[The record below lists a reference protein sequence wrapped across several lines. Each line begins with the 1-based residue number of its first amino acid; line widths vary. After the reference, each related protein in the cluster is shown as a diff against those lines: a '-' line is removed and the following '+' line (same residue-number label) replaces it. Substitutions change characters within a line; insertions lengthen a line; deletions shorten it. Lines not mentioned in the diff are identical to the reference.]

1 MKIKV
6 TLGKDSAFN
15 NEEHFLDCLHDM
27 MVEWHDMEGL
37 GCKEMAEED
46 AGFDSDRYAE
56 LMAFITT
63 A

>member
-6 TLGKDSAFN
+6 TLAKDSAFN
-15 NEEHFLDCLHDM
+15 NEQHFLDCLHDLM
-27 MVEWHDMEGL
+27 EEWYHMEGL
-37 GCKEMAEED
+37 GCKEMDKED

-56 LMAFITT
+56 LMAYITT